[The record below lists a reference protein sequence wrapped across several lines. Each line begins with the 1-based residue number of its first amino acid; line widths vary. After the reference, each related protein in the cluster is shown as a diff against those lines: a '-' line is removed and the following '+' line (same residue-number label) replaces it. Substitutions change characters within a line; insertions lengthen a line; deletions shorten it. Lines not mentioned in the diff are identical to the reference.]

1 MKKPVSAAEIA
12 HYYNHKESSAM
23 LERLKV
29 DAMIQVAV
37 ETKCTGRFCVMYHVD
52 WVFDLDFAANRNGAK
67 CYKCTTVIIQ
77 QVKNILAGHQQTSNH
92 P

>member
-37 ETKCTGRFCVMYHVD
+37 ETKCSGMLFLTHYRANTELSQHYFC
-52 WVFDLDFAANRNGAK
+52 N
-67 CYKCTTVIIQ
+67 
-77 QVKNILAGHQQTSNH
+77 
-92 P
+92 